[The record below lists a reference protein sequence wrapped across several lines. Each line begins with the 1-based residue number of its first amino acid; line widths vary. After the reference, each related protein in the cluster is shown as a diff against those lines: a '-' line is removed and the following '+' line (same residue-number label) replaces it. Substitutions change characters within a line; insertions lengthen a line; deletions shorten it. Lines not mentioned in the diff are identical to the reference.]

1 MPKDEFKVLLVYP
14 NLPLMLVPPLSVA
27 IFTNII
33 NKLGYSVRLFDTTE
47 YVSDESVSPQNRVK
61 YLQAREFKA
70 EKDLGVTTK
79 DNMIS
84 DFVESVRSYAPDVI
98 VFVSVVEDVFL
109 KTVKMLESISDYDVP
124 KIIGGIFVS
133 AAPEKCMKYE
143 CIDCIGIGEGEI
155 TISDYLTCIRNQGD
169 LKDVNG
175 IWYKKKG
182 EIIKNPPAGPVDI
195 NNYPPDFS
203 LFDEKRF
210 YRPMGGKIF
219 KSVPVE
225 TYRGCPYQCA
235 YCNSPV
241 TRALGD
247 SAIKNTKGKDQ
258 LHASNNTAPKHFLKR
273 KRIDVVGADLRN
285 IIKQKKPDLFY
296 FVDDSFLARPTKEIH
311 DFCDMYEDI
320 KKPFW
325 FNTRPENC
333 SPEILARLK
342 EVGCYRISFGIE
354 CGNESFRKRVLKRVG
369 SNMDIVKW
377 FNVIAESGI
386 PYSINLIIGFPGET
400 RELAMDTVELVRA
413 IYGYDTLTVSIY
425 TPYNGTPLR
434 KIAVKNGWLN
444 EDAITVHTTSSSIL
458 KMPAPYL
465 SSEEID
471 GLMRVIPLYV
481 YFPKEEWKVLREAEK
496 FDARGEEVFE
506 QYSKIYKD
514 KFIKTYQE
522 EEKELS
528 FSASG
533 CKANSKDEYK
543 FRTLELTD
551 DEITL
556 LSLESK

>member
-1 MPKDEFKVLLVYP
+1 MTKDKFQVLLVYP

-27 IFTNII
+27 IFTDII
-33 NKLGYSVRLFDTTE
+33 KKFDYDVRLFDTTE

-61 YLQAREFKA
+61 YLQARDFEA

-79 DNMIS
+79 SNMIGG
-84 DFVESVRSYAPDVI
+84 FIESVHSYSPDVI

-109 KTVKMLESISDYDVP
+109 KTVKMLESIRDYDVP
-124 KIIGGIFVS
+124 KIIGGVFVS
-133 AAPEKCMKYE
+133 AAPEKCMKYD
-143 CIDCIGIGEGEI
+143 CIECIGIGEGEI
-155 TISDYLTCIRNQGD
+155 TITEYLSSVRNNTD

-175 IWYKKKG
+175 IWYKKDG
-182 EIIKNPPAGPVDI
+182 EIIKNPPAKPVDI

-241 TRALGD
+241 TRKLGD
-247 SAIKNTKGKDQ
+247 FAMKNAKEKAE
-258 LHASNNTAPKHFLKR
+258 LHASNTAPKHFLKR
-273 KRIDVVGADLRN
+273 KRIDVVGSDLRN
-285 IIKQKKPDLFY
+285 IIKQKEPDLFY
-296 FVDDSFLARPTKEIH
+296 FVDDSFLARPEKEIY

-333 SPEILARLK
+333 SPEILERLK

-354 CGNESFRKRVLKRVG
+354 CGNESFRRRILKRAG
-369 SNMDIVKW
+369 TNQDIIKW
-377 FNVIAESGI
+377 FNVIAESGV
-386 PYSINLIIGFPGET
+386 PFSINLIIGFPGET
-400 RELAMDTVELVRA
+400 RELIMDTVELVRT
-413 IYGYDTLTVSIY
+413 INGYDTLTVSIY

-434 KIAVKNGWLN
+434 KVAVKNGWLD
-444 EDAITVHTTSSSIL
+444 EDVITVHTTSSSIL

-471 GLMRVIPLYV
+471 GLMRVVPLYV
-481 YFPKEEWKVLREAEK
+481 YFPKEEWEMLREAEK
-496 FDARGEEVFE
+496 LDPRGDEVFE
-506 QYSKIYKD
+506 RYSKIYKE

-528 FSASG
+528 ISASG
-533 CKANSKDEYK
+533 CKSNLKDEYR
-543 FRTLELTD
+543 FRTVELTD
-551 DEITL
+551 DEIAL
-556 LSLESK
+556 LTVENG